1 MSNAKSNQELI
12 QNMNTIQLTDYIVSV
27 MINGMIIANP
37 DIKNDERFEK
47 YINSVRRQI
56 FQYLLDAPD
65 KQLLQDSLI
74 Q

>member
-1 MSNAKSNQELI
+1 MSNATSNQELI

-27 MINGMIIANP
+27 MVNGMIIANP

-47 YINSVRRQI
+47 YINSIRSQI

>member
-12 QNMNTIQLTDYIVSV
+12 QNMNTTQLTDYIVSV
-27 MINGMIIANP
+27 MVNGMIIANP

-47 YINSVRRQI
+47 YINSVRSQI